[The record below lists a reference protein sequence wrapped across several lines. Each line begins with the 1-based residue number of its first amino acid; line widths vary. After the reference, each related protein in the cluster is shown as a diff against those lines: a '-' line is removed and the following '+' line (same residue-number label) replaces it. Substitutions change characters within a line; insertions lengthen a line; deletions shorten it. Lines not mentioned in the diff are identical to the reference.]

1 MRNLFK
7 AMDFQLTCKRLV
19 DELENSARAILD
31 VSIYNSNLEGVEN
44 RFQMSTHQSF
54 TQ

>member
-1 MRNLFK
+1 
-7 AMDFQLTCKRLV
+7 MDFQLTCNRLV

-31 VSIYNSNLEGVEN
+31 VSIYNNLEGVEN